1 MGQVCPTAA
10 HGDVVYHFIPETVE
24 QLDSVDERIG
34 MLLGDYLLAD
44 VIGSGAFGRVYLA
57 YQLPILMRAAVKL
70 MDVKRM
76 DGRVANSMVKQFAE
90 EGAALA
96 RLNHP
101 NIVRLLKFGTHQEVP
116 YLVMEYVDNA
126 TTLKEVI
133 AQRKQDG
140 RPFVKEEIVRVLD
153 QVISG
158 MTVAHELNL
167 VHGDVRPANLI
178 LQDLPGHPTFVRL
191 IDFGMTSLGAGSKHL
206 VMSTVGYMAPEQ
218 VSTGDA
224 GPWSDLYSLGAV
236 AYEMLTFS
244 APFGDLK
251 SSELVEKKRS
261 GELDPMD
268 QLLDHDLSL
277 KEIDF
282 LRQALDSEPSRR
294 FRSCEAFRSALYA
307 TLRQQRVDHVPREP
321 EPLWLETKV
330 EERSKRTLPR
340 LDAMTPPVIDVRSVE
355 LLARGNKSVS
365 VNAIRSRI
373 ASLEEEGAWEQAI
386 ESKMLLLAKVSK
398 SAEQFAIH
406 MSIGDI
412 YRTKLQVPDA
422 ARGAYAKARLA
433 NTRSRAPLLQL
444 LQLASDAEDYE
455 NCIQYLK
462 ELVALENN
470 THRKATYAMS
480 VGVIY
485 RDRLRD
491 PVRAVEQ
498 FEAALDYDPSR
509 IKAFT
514 SITSLLRGRS
524 PHLMEQC
531 LKRMILRVRNAP
543 ELIDDSAGVLF
554 GLYRDLGKLFEHGL
568 VENGRAI
575 EAYETALKLRPLD
588 KEVLDHFVELCVKMG
603 NYAQA
608 AERCRLRI
616 KALRDDFE
624 TYRTLIKLD
633 RKGGDT
639 DRAWLVSG
647 LLCALGQTD
656 SLEAKNYAAYAP
668 LPLEEH
674 SPWDK
679 PVWSQLVVGPPGIPR
694 LGPILRIIYDALG
707 ESFRTDSVRRY
718 GVNPKQKLNA
728 EDSEAVRHL
737 EYIARIMGT
746 PCPDVY
752 LDDRV
757 RGMEI
762 LPVLPLALR
771 MDEEALQ
778 LAGTRKG
785 AFLLAKVLTYLHP
798 WHLLGTLYDDS
809 HVALLIQAALEVAA
823 PSYKLEI
830 PSELNVVPKRTGAKQ
845 LASLVTSL
853 ERELTSAQRAE
864 LIEAVT
870 PLLKST
876 TFPDIAAWRRLVE
889 LTTNHA
895 GVVIAGDVNLVA
907 GILRSEDS
915 GSSYLTV
922 GERLKDLVLWI
933 LSHRFREVRQTLQLT
948 ARPASSR

>member
-1 MGQVCPTAA
+1 MCPTPA
-10 HGDVVYHFIPETVE
+10 HYDAGIHFVPSTSE
-24 QLDSVDERIG
+24 QLDSVDPRLG
-34 MLLGDYLLAD
+34 KRLGDFLLAD

-70 MDVKRM
+70 MDVRRM
-76 DGRVANSMVKQFAE
+76 DGPGGKASVTRFAD

-101 NIVRLLKFGTHQEVP
+101 NIVRLLKIGTHDDVP

-126 TTLKEVI
+126 TTLKAII
-133 AQRKQDG
+133 AQRKEAN
-140 RPFVKEEIVRVLD
+140 RPFVKEEVVRVLD

-158 MTVAHELNL
+158 LTAAHAMNL
-167 VHGDVRPANLI
+167 VHGDIRPANLI

-191 IDFGMTSLGAGSKHL
+191 VDFGMSSLGTGSQHL
-206 VMSTVGYMAPEQ
+206 AMSTIGYMAPEQ
-218 VSTGDA
+218 IATGES
-224 GPWSDLYSLGAV
+224 GPWSDLYALGAV

-244 APFGDLK
+244 SPFSDLSTSEHLERKRTGD
-251 SSELVEKKRS
+251 
-261 GELDPMD
+261 LDPMD

-282 LRQALDSEPSRR
+282 LRQALDPEPARR
-294 FRSCEAFRSALYA
+294 FRSCDAFRTALYA
-307 TLRQQRVDHVPREP
+307 TLREQRADVVPRKP
-321 EPLWLETKV
+321 EPLWLDTNVDEK
-330 EERSKRTLPR
+330 SKRTLPR
-340 LDAMTPPVIDVRSVE
+340 LDAVTPPVIDVRSVE
-355 LLARGNKSVS
+355 LLTRGNKTVS

-398 SAEQFAIH
+398 SSEQFAVH

-412 YRTKLQVPDA
+412 YRTKLDVPDA
-422 ARGAYAKARLA
+422 ARAAYAKARLA

-455 NCIQYLK
+455 GSIEYLK
-462 ELVALENN
+462 NLVALENDV
-470 THRKATYAMS
+470 HRKATYAMS
-480 VGVIY
+480 IGVIY

-491 PVRAVEQ
+491 PIRAVEH
-498 FEAALDYDPSR
+498 FEAALDQDPSR
-509 IKAFT
+509 LKAFT
-514 SITSLLRGRS
+514 AITSLLRGRS

-543 ELIDDSAGVLF
+543 EMIDDAPSLLF
-554 GLYRDLGKLFEHGL
+554 SLYRDLGKLFEHGL
-568 VENGRAI
+568 VEHSRAI
-575 EAYETALKLRPLD
+575 EAYEVALKLRPLD
-588 KEVLDHFVELCVKMG
+588 KEVLDIFVELCVKMG
-603 NYAQA
+603 NYSQA

-624 TYRTLIKLD
+624 TYRTMIKLD
-633 RKGGDT
+633 RKTGNT

-668 LPLEEH
+668 VPLEDH
-674 SPWDK
+674 RQWTQA
-679 PVWSQLVVGPPGIPR
+679 VWSQLVVGPPGIPR
-694 LGPILRIIYDALG
+694 LGPILGVIYDCLG
-707 ESFRTDSVRRY
+707 DSFRTDSVKRY
-718 GVNPKQKLNA
+718 GVNPKQKLTS
-728 EDSEAVRHL
+728 EDSAAVRQL
-737 EYIARIMGT
+737 EFIAGVMGT

-752 LDDRV
+752 LDERV

-762 LPVLPLALR
+762 LPVLPLAMR
-771 MDEEALQ
+771 MDSEALE
-778 LAGTRKG
+778 LASTRKG

-798 WHLLGTLYDDS
+798 SHLLGTLYDDS
-809 HVALLIQAALEVAA
+809 HVALLVKAALEVAA
-823 PSYKLEI
+823 PSHTLDIPAELEI
-830 PSELNVVPKRTGAKQ
+830 QPKRTAAKQ
-845 LASLVTSL
+845 LNSLVASLQ
-853 ERELTSAQRAE
+853 RELNSAQRAA
-864 LIEAVT
+864 LIEAVA
-870 PLLKST
+870 PLTQSNL
-876 TFPDIAAWRRLVE
+876 FPEISAWRRLVE

-895 GVVIAGDVNLVA
+895 AVVIAGDINLVA
-907 GILRSEDS
+907 GILRTEDS

-933 LSHRFREVRQTLQLT
+933 LSHRFKEVRSMLNLG
-948 ARPASSR
+948 ARPAETS